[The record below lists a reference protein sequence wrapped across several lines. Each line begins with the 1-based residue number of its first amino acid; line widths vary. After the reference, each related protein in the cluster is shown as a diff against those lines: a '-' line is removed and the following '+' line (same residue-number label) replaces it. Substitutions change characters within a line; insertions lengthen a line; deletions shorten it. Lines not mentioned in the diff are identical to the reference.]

1 MGILATIAVRGYTET
16 RTTADINIETDM
28 LVAQLREAR
37 GQSQNT
43 ITADESEGPLCRG
56 FLFEVNQNVK
66 SITMEYGSQFNQ
78 CPENEFQKAAQKADK
93 LPDARLVVSE
103 ISVNGESSETS
114 SLAIFYYP
122 PKGEFL
128 IFKDGTLT
136 TPPPEKIQIST
147 RLGDKENSHYLTIL
161 SSGVIQK
168 EQIHLR

>member
-43 ITADESEGPLCRG
+43 VDPLCRG
-56 FLFEVNQNVK
+56 FLFEVGEEIK
-66 SITMEYGSQFNQ
+66 PITMNYGTQFDQ
-78 CPENEFQKAAQKADK
+78 CPESDFTDAVQKADK
-93 LPDARLVVSE
+93 LPDARLIVSE
-103 ISVNGESSETS
+103 ILVNGESSPERLTI
-114 SLAIFYYP
+114 LYYP

-128 IFKDGTLT
+128 IFKDDTLT

-147 RLGDKENSHYLTIL
+147 RLGDRENNHYLTIL

-168 EQIHLR
+168 EQKPD